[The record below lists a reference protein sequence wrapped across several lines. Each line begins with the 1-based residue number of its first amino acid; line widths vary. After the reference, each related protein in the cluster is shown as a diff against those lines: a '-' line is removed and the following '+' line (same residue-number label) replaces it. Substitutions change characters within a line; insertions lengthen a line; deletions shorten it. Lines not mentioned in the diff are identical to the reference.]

1 MNIAT
6 EPTAEQAYYARQA
19 DREARGPQL
28 YGGDASVIALRCFQ
42 RYHKDSTM
50 DLTDGQG
57 LTRWITRKQAR
68 VYGILHRVALSATGA
83 STMHAIAV
91 EAGVTPST
99 VSRTIQ
105 KLTAWEMYAVEV
117 RRGKYGGIT
126 VHRKGWDRFFDY
138 VREAR
143 RKLSER
149 RFTFK
154 SNVASIIQGRRRV
167 SGDGTDNV
175 VRSMDATLKRPSFAS
190 RVAYER
196 AMLALNDPE
205 GEYEAVR
212 PLIGTEAVEHA
223 LLLAEDVERRRSEA
237 IREAAFRG
245 DWQKWEELRAARWDD

>member
-1 MNIAT
+1 MIVDEA
-6 EPTAEQAYYARQA
+6 QAYYARHA
-19 DREARGPQL
+19 DAIARGPQL
-28 YGGDASVIALRCFQ
+28 YGGDASVVALRCFQ
-42 RYHKDSTM
+42 RYHKDSTT

-57 LTRWITRKQAR
+57 LTRWVTRKQAR

-154 SNVASIIQGRRRV
+154 SNVASIIRGGKRV
-167 SGDGTDNV
+167 SEPSPET
-175 VRSMDATLKRPSFAS
+175 STSTSTFMDATLKRPSFAS

-212 PLIGTEAVEHA
+212 PLIGAEVIDHA
-223 LLLAEDVERRRSEA
+223 LLLAEDVRRRRSEA
-237 IREAAFRG
+237 IREAAYKG
-245 DWQKWEELRAARWDD
+245 DWILWEHLRSERWDD

>member
-1 MNIAT
+1 MTHEALYAGMADALAPRVLNYKGGSMGLNDAT
-6 EPTAEQAYYARQA
+6 TA
-19 DREARGPQL
+19 
-28 YGGDASVIALRCFQ
+28 SLRCFQ
-42 RYHKDSTM
+42 RYSKNATRDI
-50 DLTDGQG
+50 TDGQG
-57 LTRWITRKQAR
+57 MARWVTQKQAR
-68 VYGILHRVALSATGA
+68 VYGILARVALSATGA
-83 STMHAIAV
+83 STMHAIAQ
-91 EAGVTPST
+91 EAQCTPST

-126 VHRKGWDRFFDY
+126 VHRKGWDRFWDY

-223 LLLAEDVERRRSEA
+223 LLLAEDVARRRSEA
-237 IREAAFRG
+237 IREAAYRG
-245 DWQKWEELRAARWDD
+245 DWDKWEELRAARWD

>member
-1 MNIAT
+1 MTHDGLYMAM
-6 EPTAEQAYYARQA
+6 A
-19 DREARGPQL
+19 DAITPQPFD
-28 YGGDASVIALRCFQ
+28 YKGGSMGVFDERVAALRCFQ
-42 RYHKDSTM
+42 RYSKNATRDI
-50 DLTDGQG
+50 TDGQG
-57 LTRWITRKQAR
+57 MARWVTQKQAR
-68 VYGILHRVALSATGA
+68 VYGILARVALSATGA
-83 STMHAIAV
+83 STMHAIAH
-91 EAGVTPST
+91 EAQCTPST

-154 SNVASIIQGRRRV
+154 SNVASIIRGGRRV
-167 SGDGTDNV
+167 SEDGTDNV

-223 LLLAEDVERRRSEA
+223 LLLAEDVQRRRSEA

-245 DWQKWEELRAARWDD
+245 DWDKWEELRAARWDD

>member
-1 MNIAT
+1 MTHQTLYA
-6 EPTAEQAYYARQA
+6 ALADAQAP
-19 DREARGPQL
+19 REYDHKIGTMGLFDERA
-28 YGGDASVIALRCFQ
+28 AALRCFQ
-42 RYHKDSTM
+42 RYSKNATRDI
-50 DLTDGQG
+50 TDGQG
-57 LTRWITRKQAR
+57 MARWVTQKQAR
-68 VYGILHRVALSATGA
+68 VYGILARVALSATGA
-83 STMHAIAV
+83 STMHAIAQ
-91 EAGVTPST
+91 EAQCTPST

-143 RKLSER
+143 RKLSEAR
-149 RFTFK
+149 IRAQ
-154 SNVASIIQGRRRV
+154 SNVASIIRGGRRV

-175 VRSMDATLKRPSFAS
+175 LRSMDATLKRPSFAS

-212 PLIGTEAVEHA
+212 PLIGTEAVDHA

-245 DWQKWEELRAARWDD
+245 DWDKWEELRAARWDQ

>member
-1 MNIAT
+1 MT
-6 EPTAEQAYYARQA
+6 LTAEQAYYAREA
-19 DREARGPQL
+19 DRQARGPQL
-28 YGGDASVIALRCFQ
+28 YGGDASIVALRCFQ
-42 RYHKDSTM
+42 RYHRDATS
-50 DLTDGQG
+50 DITDGQG
-57 LTRWITRKQAR
+57 MTRWVTKKQAR
-68 VYGILHRVALSATGA
+68 VFGILHRVAMSATGA

-99 VSRTIQ
+99 VSRTIH
-105 KLTAWEMYAVEV
+105 KLEAWEMYAVEV

-143 RKLSER
+143 RKLSEAR
-149 RFTFK
+149 IRAQ
-154 SNVASIIQGRRRV
+154 SNVASIIRGGKQGSEPSPETSPSTSTV
-167 SGDGTDNV
+167 
-175 VRSMDATLKRPSFAS
+175 MDATLKRPSFAS

-212 PLIGTEAVEHA
+212 PLIGAEMIDYA
-223 LLLAEDVERRRSEA
+223 LLLAEDVRRRRDEA

-245 DWQKWEELRAARWDD
+245 DWTLWEHLRSERWDD

>member
-1 MNIAT
+1 MAMADT
-6 EPTAEQAYYARQA
+6 SAYALTKPEHYTMGLFDERAA
-19 DREARGPQL
+19 
-28 YGGDASVIALRCFQ
+28 ALRCFQ
-42 RYHKDSTM
+42 RYSKNATRDI
-50 DLTDGQG
+50 TDGQG
-57 LTRWITRKQAR
+57 MARWVTQKQAR
-68 VYGILHRVALSATGA
+68 VYGILARVALSATGA
-83 STMHAIAV
+83 STMHAIAQ
-91 EAGVTPST
+91 EAQCTPST

-143 RKLSER
+143 RKLSEAR
-149 RFTFK
+149 IRAQ
-154 SNVASIIQGRRRV
+154 SNVASMIRGGRRV
-167 SGDGTDNV
+167 SEDGTDNV
-175 VRSMDATLKRPSFAS
+175 VRSMDATLKRLSFAS

-237 IREAAFRG
+237 IREAAYRG
-245 DWQKWEELRAARWDD
+245 DWEKWEELRAARWDG

>member
-1 MNIAT
+1 MTHDGLYMAM
-6 EPTAEQAYYARQA
+6 A
-19 DREARGPQL
+19 DAITPRPL
-28 YGGDASVIALRCFQ
+28 DYKGGSMGVNDERVVALRCFQ
-42 RYHKDSTM
+42 RYSRNATRDI
-50 DLTDGQG
+50 TDGQG
-57 LTRWITRKQAR
+57 MARWVTQKQAR
-68 VYGILHRVALSATGA
+68 VYGILARVALSATGA
-83 STMHAIAV
+83 STMHAIAQ
-91 EAGVTPST
+91 EAQCTPST

-154 SNVASIIQGRRRV
+154 SNVASIIRGGRRV
-167 SGDGTDNV
+167 SEDGTDNV